1 MEAPALEE
9 VRFHSTRDGG
19 TLALESVPPRLF
31 SEIMRDVDLAVSV
44 AHIAGVDPE
53 ASQSSVEMRA
63 ALVAETCG
71 MLGYDNVKIDGT
83 RALIDGEIARYAVHL
98 GSATVH
104 RLPGGSVCVVGVHS
118 EQRGRVFLP
127 FADDDPKT
135 AEVTAK
141 VLMLA
146 RDGAIRD
153 PRSDHPRAAA
163 RMRPVEETP
172 WGSCTEPHMPKRI
185 KCLATAVGATIS
197 KGSSSRLEAG
207 WLPWRTSCETAPS
220 ASP

>member
-1 MEAPALEE
+1 
-9 VRFHSTRDGG
+9 
-19 TLALESVPPRLF
+19 
-31 SEIMRDVDLAVSV
+31 
-44 AHIAGVDPE
+44 
-53 ASQSSVEMRA
+53 
-63 ALVAETCG
+63 
-71 MLGYDNVKIDGT
+71 
-83 RALIDGEIARYAVHL
+83 
-98 GSATVH
+98 
-104 RLPGGSVCVVGVHS
+104 VCVVGVHS

-153 PRSDHPRAAA
+153 PTILEQL
-163 RMRPVEETP
+163 RPVEETP

>member
-1 MEAPALEE
+1 MLCPLSYEG
-9 VRFHSTRDGG
+9 VSTGG
-19 TLALESVPPRLF
+19 GRG
-31 SEIMRDVDLAVSV
+31 R
-44 AHIAGVDPE
+44 
-53 ASQSSVEMRA
+53 
-63 ALVAETCG
+63 TC
-71 MLGYDNVKIDGT
+71 
-83 RALIDGEIARYAVHL
+83 HL

-153 PRSDHPRAAA
+153 PTILEQLRA
-163 RMRPVEETP
+163 
-172 WGSCTEPHMPKRI
+172 
-185 KCLATAVGATIS
+185 
-197 KGSSSRLEAG
+197 
-207 WLPWRTSCETAPS
+207 
-220 ASP
+220 